1 MAFQLSPG
9 VNVTEKDLTLIVP
22 AVATTPAG
30 IVGPFQ
36 WGPGNERTLITS
48 ETNLIKMFGGPL
60 SSLDSGIS
68 EDYATYW
75 FSASNFLSYGT
86 NLTIVR
92 ALSNLYHTASNVY
105 STGETDSEGEDI
117 TTSGIPVSDESGFW
131 KGIFSE
137 ISFREFMEGN
147 SNTTI
152 KFSARYAGSLGNS
165 LKVVVLDSG
174 VDFEQSTDA
183 VLVEYSKLFDS
194 APGTS
199 LYLESITGSTE
210 VNDEIHVLVIDE
222 KGLFSGTKGT
232 VLEKFEFLSKALD
245 AKLPDGTNNYWM
257 NKINNESQYIHAI
270 NAPVLETS
278 STKLGWGESV
288 LSLDDTKTSFKLISD
303 TDKYEEFTLSGGSLE
318 GSGSWDQIS
327 GSTLDGN
334 IIEFYQNNFGDA
346 ETTDVSLLIAGP
358 VSGSAA
364 KQIVQIAESRKDCI
378 AFISPKPQS
387 GSLETLSLEDVT
399 KYFGTDVNYPSSYGV
414 ADSGYKLQYDRF
426 NDVYRYVPL
435 CADVA
440 GCCVTT
446 DLNRDPWFSPAGFDR
461 GRIKNVI
468 RLAFNPNK
476 TERDELYR
484 RGINPVVS
492 FQGEGTVLY
501 GDKTMLRR
509 PSAFDRINVRRL
521 FIVLEKA
528 IATASKFLLFEFN
541 DDFTRAQFRNLVEPY
556 LREVQGRR
564 GITDFRVVCDETNNT
579 PQVIDSNSFVGD
591 IYIKP
596 NRSINFIQ
604 LNFVATPTGVSF
616 SEVQGA

>member
-9 VNVTEKDLTLIVP
+9 VNVTERDLTLIIP

-36 WGPGNERTLITS
+36 WGPGNERTLITR
-48 ETNLIKMFGGPL
+48 ETNLAQTFGGPL
-60 SSLDSGIS
+60 SSLNDGIS

-75 FSASNFLSYGT
+75 FCASNFLSYGS
-86 NLTIVR
+86 NLTVVR
-92 ALSNLYHTASNVY
+92 ALSNNYKTATNEYQIGNQTKYGYPVNDSNG
-105 STGETDSEGEDI
+105 TW
-117 TTSGIPVSDESGFW
+117 SGIFNET
-131 KGIFSE
+131 
-137 ISFREFMEGN
+137 SFREFLQNNTEG
-147 SNTTI
+147 TI
-152 KFSARYAGSLGNS
+152 RFSAKYPGLLGNS
-165 LKVVVLDSG
+165 IKVIIFDAG
-174 VDFEQSTDA
+174 VDFNQTTDGT
-183 VLVEYSKLFDS
+183 LNEYSKLFNS

-199 LYLESITGSTE
+199 LYVESITGRSD
-210 VNDEIHVLVIDE
+210 VNDEIHVLVIDSN
-222 KGLFSGTKGT
+222 GIFSGVKGT

-245 AKLPDGTNNYWM
+245 GRLPDGTNNYWV
-257 NKINNESQYIHAI
+257 NRINNESDYIYAI
-270 NAPVLETS
+270 NPPRLETGS
-278 STKLGWGESV
+278 NLQWGSSV
-288 LSLDDTKTSFKLISD
+288 LSINNNNEFKRILDANL
-303 TDKYEEFTLSGGSLE
+303 YEEFQLSGGALE
-318 GSGSWDQIS
+318 GGTSWDATPN
-327 GSTLDGN
+327 STLEQN
-334 IIEFYQNNFGDA
+334 IIQFYQDNFGDA

-358 VSGSAA
+358 VGGTVA

-387 GSLETLSLEDVT
+387 GGLDTLSLEDIKT
-399 KYFGTDVNYPSSYGV
+399 YAETDVNYSSSYGV
-414 ADSGYKLQYDRF
+414 MDSGYKLQYDRY

-435 CADVA
+435 CADIA

-446 DLNRDPWFSPAGFDR
+446 DLNREPWYSPAGFDR
-461 GRIKNVI
+461 GRIRNVI

-556 LREVQGRR
+556 LRGVQGRR
-564 GITDFRVVCDETNNT
+564 GITDFRVVCDDTNNT
-579 PQVIDSNSFVGD
+579 AQIIDSNSFVGD

-596 NRSINFIQ
+596 SKAINFIQ
-604 LNFVATPTGVSF
+604 LNFIATPTGVSF
-616 SEVQGA
+616 SEIQGA